1 MRRRGF
7 DRPELLLGNQFHA
20 CRPSADEL
28 IHAADALHAR
38 TRSIGANGS
47 REQPLL
53 DWFGAATERIGLLAF
68 AFGRPPPDF
77 VARELIL
84 GDTRADFALLE
95 LPDSPLLPPR
105 LILVEFQGALPNT
118 LFEARKRALLHWGR
132 DFLDGFGQLM
142 DWHFIQHHN
151 TLSQKIASL
160 TAGHRR
166 PLETMFLLVAGLR
179 QFSDDLL
186 SEQRL
191 AWWSR
196 TIPLGS
202 NFKVARFDD
211 VAEEALQWTSRCRRW
226 GHQLVPPTA
235 ASASDQGAALCGR
248 GRKPRNNK
256 AALAGRPLAV
266 SAAGAGAGA

>member
-1 MRRRGF
+1 MRRPSF
-7 DRPELLLGNQFHA
+7 DKPERLRGNQFHP
-20 CRPSADEL
+20 CCHSADDL

-38 TRSIGANGS
+38 TQSIGANGS
-47 REQPLL
+47 PEQPLL
-53 DWFGAATERIGLLAF
+53 DWFGAASERIGLLAF
-68 AFGRPPPDF
+68 AFGRPPPDY

-118 LFEARKRALLHWGR
+118 LFEARQRALLHWGR

-142 DWHFIQHHN
+142 DWHFIQHHSM
-151 TLSQKIASL
+151 LSQKIAML
-160 TAGHRR
+160 TAGHCR
-166 PLETMFLLVAGLR
+166 PLETMFLLVAGMR

-211 VAEEALQWTSRCRRW
+211 VAAEALQWAQRCRKW
-226 GHQLVPPTA
+226 GAPTTQPPVA
-235 ASASDQGAALCGR
+235 AATDQSVAAGR
-248 GRKPRNNK
+248 RNRKPRNNK
-256 AALAGRPLAV
+256 AALAGRPHAV
-266 SAAGAGAGA
+266 SMAGAGAGA